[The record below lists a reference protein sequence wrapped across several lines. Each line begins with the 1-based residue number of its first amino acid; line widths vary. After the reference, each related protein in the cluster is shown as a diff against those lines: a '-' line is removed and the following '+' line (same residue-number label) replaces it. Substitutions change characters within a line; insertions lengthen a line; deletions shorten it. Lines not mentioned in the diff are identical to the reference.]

1 MISKDRPVWVTGA
14 TGFLGSEIVRHFK
27 KAGYTVAGTDS
38 ELSVT
43 EPERLEAFAEE
54 VRPGVIV
61 NCAGIRREM
70 TGLDNRAKAYEVN
83 ALGAKNVALAANTIG
98 ATIVQISSDDVYA
111 SQLNEPVNEFDS
123 PDPNSPYGKSK
134 RAGEMMVRNTT
145 PDHLIIRSSWLYH
158 AQGGRFKAMLDAAKA
173 GEKYEARMDQVAAP
187 TSVLLYTNLVIRALE
202 KGVHGTFHMVSRGC
216 ATRYEFASKVLEYAG
231 YDPGSVLIPVTD
243 PASAEKVVLESMVLE
258 IAGIDM
264 PTWEEDLRSYMK
276 EEGLLAN

>member
-1 MISKDRPVWVTGA
+1 MSNKKVVWITGA
-14 TGFLGSEIVRHFK
+14 TGFLGTEMVRHFK
-27 KAGYTVAGTDS
+27 NAGYTVVGTDS

-43 EPERLEAFAEE
+43 ESERLEAFAEE
-54 VRPGVIV
+54 VQPGVIV

-70 TGLDNRAKAYEVN
+70 TGLDNRAKAYETN

-98 ATIVQISSDDVYA
+98 ATVIQVSSDDVYA

-123 PDPNSPYGKSK
+123 PEPNSPYGKSK

-158 AQGGRFKAMLDAAKA
+158 AQGGRFKAVLDAAKA

-187 TSVLLYTNLVIRALE
+187 TSVALYADLMIRALE
-202 KGVHGTFHMVSRGC
+202 AGKRGTFHMVARGET
-216 ATRYEFASKVLEYAG
+216 TRYGFASKILELAG
-231 YDPGSVLIPVTD
+231 YDPGSVLVPVTD

-258 IAGIDM
+258 IAGIQV
-264 PTWEEDLRSYMK
+264 PTWEEDLEAYMK
-276 EEGLLAN
+276 EEGLLAK